1 MPKTKTKAAK
11 AAKAA
16 EAKAPAKADAEAEA
30 ELGVL
35 EAVQAKLEPVAKAL
49 LMKVRS
55 TGINASIEASFSS
68 SVLNFVVWAVEASIP
83 MRDLYHHI
91 EDHLANAVGDEA
103 RKPDAECG
111 TVEDTEQIGKLTGLA
126 QKACSALN
134 GPFFNIAVCVADD
147 IGRTLFL
154 NVATAS
160 KATWGK
166 ARTHAKEVV
175 AGLAFAEER
184 HGRMMHYKPRN
195 GGAVSFTIGEAAI
208 ERDCLKSAQALADS
222 IHEEWS
228 PRFKVVVKHYREGRT
243 DIDMPDARSAGER
256 DKRDAAIARA
266 LISKHGAEKVAEML
280 EA

>member
-1 MPKTKTKAAK
+1 MPKTETKAAK
-11 AAKAA
+11 ADKAKAA
-16 EAKAPAKADAEAEA
+16 KAAEAEA

-55 TGINASIEASFSS
+55 VGMNASIEASFSN

-103 RKPDAECG
+103 RKPDAHWEA
-111 TVEDTEQIGKLTGLA
+111 EDTEQIGKLTGLA

-184 HGRMMHYKPRN
+184 HDRMMHYKPRD
-195 GGAVSFTIGEAAI
+195 GGKISFTIGEAAI
-208 ERDCLKSAQALADS
+208 ERDCLKDAQQLADS
-222 IHEEWS
+222 IYEEWS

-256 DKRDAAIARA
+256 DKRDAAITRA
-266 LISKHGAEKVAEML
+266 LISKHGAEKIAELL